1 MPVEV
6 KGLVE
11 TKRALKKFTPDLYKV
26 MNQEIRAAL
35 KVVIVDARSKVQPN
49 VNGLFNWQDKG
60 SFVKSR
66 TDRYESF
73 PKYNPLVIRKGLTYR
88 LGNSKRNSSGF
99 VGTYLLL
106 NKSRAGSII
115 ETAGRKNWSGD
126 PRSQSNNPR
135 AGAIFN
141 QAIQG
146 TYGGTKSIGKTR
158 FDSGR
163 LLYKAFY
170 EDQGK
175 VTDAVF
181 RAIDKAVRNYNIAT
195 KTKATDLYSSKPS
208 YGIAA

>member
-6 KGLVE
+6 KGLIE

-35 KVVIVDARSKVQPN
+35 KTVVVDARAKVQPT
-49 VNGLFNWQDKG
+49 VNGLYNWQDKG
-60 SFVKSR
+60 AVVKSR
-66 TDRYESF
+66 SSRYESF

-88 LGNSKRNSSGF
+88 LGNSKRNSFGF

-115 ETAGRKNWSGD
+115 ETAGRKNWGGD
-126 PRSQSNNPR
+126 PRSQSNNPK
-135 AGAIFN
+135 AGAWFN
-141 QAIQG
+141 QSIQG

-158 FDSGR
+158 FDEGR
-163 LLYKAFY
+163 LLFKAFY

-181 RAIDKAVRNYNIAT
+181 AAIDKAVRNYDIAT
-195 KTKATDLYSSKPS
+195 KTGATDLYSYKSS
-208 YGIAA
+208 YGVAA